1 VAVETVLRVAFVYVL
16 VWACFRIL
24 GKRELTQMSPFELV
38 TLLFI
43 PQLFSRALTRQ
54 DYSMTNAVIGATTLF
69 TLVFLTSAVSYRS
82 DRFRRVIQARPTVLV
97 HRGILI
103 EEHLNRERIGPDDI
117 FSAMHK
123 VGLDRLEQ
131 VEWAILEAD
140 GRIALIPIHAPSQN
154 SEPEERHL
162 RAGAGSGV
170 APTGN
175 R

>member
-1 VAVETVLRVAFVYVL
+1 METVFRVMFVYAL
-16 VWACFRIL
+16 VWACFRVL

-69 TLVFLTSAVSYRS
+69 TLVFVTSAVSYR
-82 DRFRRVIQARPTVLV
+82 FRAVARVLSARPSILV
-97 HRGILI
+97 SRGALV
-103 EEHLNRERIGPDDI
+103 EAQLNRERISPEDI
-117 FSAMHK
+117 FAAMHK
-123 VGLDRLEQ
+123 VGLERLDE

-140 GRIALIPIHAPSQN
+140 GRIALVP
-154 SEPEERHL
+154 
-162 RAGAGSGV
+162 RAKPRFTDEIVRQAKGGGS
-170 APTGN
+170 PLQ

>member
-1 VAVETVLRVAFVYVL
+1 METVVRVVFVYVF
-16 VWACFRIL
+16 VWASFRVL

-69 TLVFLTSAVSYRS
+69 TLVFLTSAASYRS
-82 DRFRRVIQARPTVLV
+82 RRFASVMQARPRVLV
-97 HRGILI
+97 HRGTLI
-103 EEHLNRERIGPDDI
+103 EEHLNRERIAPEDI

-123 VGLDRLEQ
+123 VGLGRLEE

-140 GRIALIPIHAPSQN
+140 GRIAFIPAQATSPDRD
-154 SEPEERHL
+154 PEARHL
-162 RAGAGSGV
+162 GVDAGGGAPPAG
-170 APTGN
+170 
-175 R
+175 RR

>member
-1 VAVETVLRVAFVYVL
+1 METVLRVIFVYVL
-16 VWACFRIL
+16 VWACFRVL

-69 TLVFLTSAVSYRS
+69 TLVFLTSAASYRS
-82 DRFRRVIQARPTVLV
+82 QRFARVVQAKPRVLV
-97 HRGILI
+97 QRGVLV
-103 EEHLNRERIGPDDI
+103 EESLNRERIAPEDI

-123 VGLDRLEQ
+123 VGLQNLED
-131 VEWAILEAD
+131 VEWAILESD
-140 GRIALIPIHAPSQN
+140 GKIALIPLSTD
-154 SEPEERHL
+154 
-162 RAGAGSGV
+162 GAYGRESHEAV
-170 APTGN
+170 RSRSN